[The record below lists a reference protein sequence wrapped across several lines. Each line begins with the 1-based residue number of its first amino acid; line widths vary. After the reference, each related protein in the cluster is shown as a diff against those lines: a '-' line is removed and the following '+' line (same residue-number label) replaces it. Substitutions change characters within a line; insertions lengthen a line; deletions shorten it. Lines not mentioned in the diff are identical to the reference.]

1 MSTTARK
8 RRKRLRRA
16 ALDAGYTALAESLR
30 FQRPRRAS
38 AAKRTAATKRR
49 RFRDIWTEYILGRRT
64 SAGTLSPHR

>member
-8 RRKRLRRA
+8 QRKRLRRA

-38 AAKRTAATKRR
+38 AAKRTAATKQR
-49 RFRDIWTEYILGRRT
+49 RFRDIWADYILGRR
-64 SAGTLSPHR
+64 R